1 MLYLQATYVSRVAYN
16 SMESSSFSGW
26 YVLFGIFVC
35 VGLYKMYRYIHYTRF
50 KLPKNFVMKMEYL
63 KDVIPIFRNLVKRPA
78 EEIILDFSE
87 VADIDEGAF
96 LVLIAQAQK
105 AEEQK
110 SDKEIKIEVATIKSD
125 KVWAFLSKNRNY
137 KHKHLDLSK
146 NKLKAESDNQVP
158 PDDIDEFVLELCN
171 LGFVTYYEP
180 FYDFLIELVGN
191 AVEHGILQK
200 NINWW
205 LWRERDMKDKCY
217 RYVFVDMGIGILRS
231 YEKSKIVPW
240 FYFRDKCSFLIEA
253 LNGQWGSTTREPGR
267 GRGLPQIKEY
277 VEKEYISDF
286 FLITNCVSLQHK
298 NGKFITKKVPNFVGT
313 YCSWSISKKNYNA
326 WKSS

>member
-1 MLYLQATYVSRVAYN
+1 MLYLQASYISKLSYDNVD
-16 SMESSSFSGW
+16 SSSSTGW
-26 YVLFGIFVC
+26 YVLFVIIVC
-35 VGLYKMYRYIHYTRF
+35 IGLYYMYRYFNYTRL
-50 KLPKNFVMKMEYL
+50 KLPKNFLMKMEDLEY
-63 KDVIPIFRNLVKRPA
+63 VIPIFRSLVKRPTK
-78 EEIILDFSE
+78 EIILDFSQ
-87 VADIDEGAF
+87 VKDIDEGAF
-96 LVLIAQAQK
+96 LALMAQAQK
-105 AEEQK
+105 AEDLK
-110 SDKEIKIEVATIKSD
+110 SEKDIKIEVATIKSN
-125 KVWAFLSKNRNY
+125 KVWTFLSKNRNY

-146 NKLKAESDNQVP
+146 NNLKAESDNQVS
-158 PDDIDEFVLELCN
+158 PDDIDDFVLELYN

-180 FYDFLIELVGN
+180 FYDFLIELIGN

-231 YEKSKIVPW
+231 YEKAKIVPW
-240 FYFRDKCSFLIEA
+240 YFFRDKCSFLIEA
-253 LNGQWGSTTREPGR
+253 LNGQWGSTTRDPGR

-277 VEKEYISDF
+277 VEKEYVSDF
-286 FLITNCVSLQHK
+286 VLITNCVSLQYK
-298 NGKFITKKVPNFVGT
+298 NGKFITKKVPDFVGT

>member
-1 MLYLQATYVSRVAYN
+1 MLYLQASYISKLSYDNVD
-16 SMESSSFSGW
+16 SSSSTGW
-26 YVLFGIFVC
+26 YVLFVIIMC
-35 VGLYKMYRYIHYTRF
+35 IGLYYMYRYFHCTRLR
-50 KLPKNFVMKMEYL
+50 LPKNFVMKMEHL
-63 KDVIPIFRNLVKRPA
+63 KDVIPIFRSLVKRPA

-105 AEEQK
+105 AKERK
-110 SDKEIKIEVATIKSD
+110 SDKEIKIEVATIVSD

-146 NKLKAESDNQVP
+146 NKLNAESDNQVS
-158 PDDIDEFVLELCN
+158 PDDIDEFVLELSN
-171 LGFVTYYEP
+171 LGFVTYYQP
-180 FYDFLIELVGN
+180 FYDFLIELIGN

-205 LWRERDMKDKCY
+205 LWKERDMKDKCY
-217 RYVFVDMGIGILRS
+217 RYVFVDMGTGILRS
-231 YEKSKIVPW
+231 YEKSKIIPW
-240 FYFRDKCSFLIEA
+240 YFFRDKCSFLIEA
-253 LNGQWGSTTREPGR
+253 LNGQWGSTTGEPGR
-267 GRGLPQIKEY
+267 GRGLPQIKEF
-277 VEKEYISDF
+277 VEKEYVSDF